1 MKENVYIFGITLL
14 VKVIEFSL
22 TTFDF
27 TQFVLNLDTT
37 TDIESMTVFSE
48 IQLNQTNNPKNEI
61 WSIDRNQG
69 DRWYKARVATDYNT
83 NFRLIFEGTVGK
95 SEKGD
100 IVNNHYIIN
109 INMKRIG
116 I

>member
-1 MKENVYIFGITLL
+1 MKENAYISGITLL
-14 VKVIEFSL
+14 VKVIEFNL
-22 TTFDF
+22 TTLDF
-27 TQFVLNLDTT
+27 TQFVLNLDT

-100 IVNNHYIIN
+100 IVNNHYRTN
-109 INMKRIG
+109 INMKG
-116 I
+116 IDI

>member
-14 VKVIEFSL
+14 VKVILFNL
-22 TTFDF
+22 TSFDF
-27 TQFVLNLDTT
+27 TQFVINLDT

-69 DRWYKARVATDYNT
+69 DRWYIARVATDYNT

-95 SEKGD
+95 SDKGD
-100 IVNNHYIIN
+100 FVII
-109 INMKRIG
+109 IIEL
-116 I
+116 ILI